1 MFSDGKTGNNRSDQL
16 NKPVRPVHL
25 NRSDRSYR
33 PVRLVVST
41 GQTSC
46 PGHATSNQQIVSTS
60 TQPNS
65 SINLEKFLAECNN
78 DLTKMIKESLGVE
91 VKGKTLSY
99 QKPYPMSFDTVT
111 YPAGFRL
118 PELVKFNGDES
129 KITFEHVSQYLAQL
143 GEASSI
149 NELKVCL
156 FSLSL
161 IGTAFSW
168 FSSLAPNSITSWEQ
182 LEQKFHGHFFSESYE
197 LKLSHLTSVK
207 QMRDESVND
216 YIR

>member
-1 MFSDGKTGNNRSDQL
+1 M
-16 NKPVRPVHL
+16 
-25 NRSDRSYR
+25 
-33 PVRLVVST
+33 
-41 GQTSC
+41 
-46 PGHATSNQQIVSTS
+46 STS

-65 SINLEKFLAECNN
+65 SINLEKFLAECKN
-78 DLTKMIKESLGVE
+78 DLAKMIKESLGVD
-91 VKGKTLSY
+91 VKSKTLSY

-118 PELVKFNGDES
+118 PEFVKFNGDDS
-129 KITFEHVSQYLAQL
+129 KSTFEHVSQYLAQL

-149 NELKVCL
+149 NEFKVHL

-161 IGTAFSW
+161 TRISFSW

-182 LEQKFHGHFFSESYE
+182 LEQKFHDHFFFGSYE

-207 QMRDESVND
+207 QMRDESIND
-216 YIR
+216 YIRRFCDTKNRCFNVNLAKKDLADLAFNGLRSHIKEKL